1 MITTDEG
8 KLLAA
13 AFFEIGFGGYSTA
26 QIISVLELADELY
39 FNDEE
44 PLMEDSEYDALSKY
58 AKNTDPTNAYFLG
71 IGSDVRGGKVTLP
84 FQMGSLDQVY
94 DGEIEAWVKK
104 WSLESYSAVES
115 DKLDGTSGLVVYDAD
130 GNFQIGYSRGNGTQ
144 GADISR
150 HLSQMPS
157 VPKKINHNG
166 QPLAVRGEN
175 IISIRNFPII
185 KTLKTRNGTPYKN
198 ARNMVSGLMNAS
210 VNPVGVYQYVDF
222 VVYEI
227 VGSKLGKTAQLQLLE
242 ELGFNVV
249 SYRRWKLDNINDGLL
264 VAEVKNR
271 KQYSAY
277 ELDGIVLEVD
287 SAAKRAEMNPTSS
300 TLNPAYAI
308 KYKITDA
315 SNVVIATVVDV
326 EINISKHGYLKPRVE
341 ISPVELVG
349 VTVTWATGFNMKFIC
364 ENKIGPGSKVKVT
377 RSGDVVPFIMEVLHP
392 STVADYDEWFT
403 EKTLQ
408 YGYTHW
414 TETGVDLVLDDA
426 NSKEALYGQL
436 VDFFDAIKAPHL
448 GEGNLQKI
456 FDMGFETPESV
467 IMLTQED
474 LSSLLNS
481 KVNAKK
487 IFNGLREKLT
497 NIPLYLLMGAHNAF
511 GRGVGVRKMKALYDA
526 FNGDMSLCESYSK
539 ILDVKGFEHK
549 TATKVQ
555 TGYPQF
561 LNFLREVQKVVV
573 IAPYMPPA
581 SGNFS
586 GKIVVFT
593 GFRDANLQKLIEQA
607 GGKIGSSISSKTS
620 LVVTNNPDGASSKL
634 DKARELNIP
643 IVGISD
649 IKEML

>member
-1 MITTDEG
+1 
-8 KLLAA
+8 
-13 AFFEIGFGGYSTA
+13 
-26 QIISVLELADELY
+26 
-39 FNDEE
+39 
-44 PLMEDSEYDALSKY
+44 
-58 AKNTDPTNAYFLG
+58 
-71 IGSDVRGGKVTLP
+71 
-84 FQMGSLDQVY
+84 
-94 DGEIEAWVKK
+94 
-104 WSLESYSAVES
+104 
-115 DKLDGTSGLVVYDAD
+115 
-130 GNFQIGYSRGNGTQ
+130 
-144 GADISR
+144 
-150 HLSQMPS
+150 
-157 VPKKINHNG
+157 
-166 QPLAVRGEN
+166 
-175 IISIRNFPII
+175 
-185 KTLKTRNGTPYKN
+185 
-198 ARNMVSGLMNAS
+198 
-210 VNPVGVYQYVDF
+210 
-222 VVYEI
+222 
-227 VGSKLGKTAQLQLLE
+227 
-242 ELGFNVV
+242 
-249 SYRRWKLDNINDGLL
+249 
-264 VAEVKNR
+264 
-271 KQYSAY
+271 
-277 ELDGIVLEVD
+277 
-287 SAAKRAEMNPTSS
+287 
-300 TLNPAYAI
+300 
-308 KYKITDA
+308 
-315 SNVVIATVVDV
+315 
-326 EINISKHGYLKPRVE
+326 
-341 ISPVELVG
+341 
-349 VTVTWATGFNMKFIC
+349 MKFIC